1 MSSPYVCQELVK
13 RNGQK
18 RSKALWEHIEEG
30 RITAMGFA
38 LFEEAFHE
46 FMRDKSLTTDGTQN
60 DTTVEFAGGLEGV
73 LISDNPKPVIEAGK
87 YYQPTSKT
95 FPAFDVWTS
104 EGLFQTTV
112 AETHTHRIKFTG
124 NRTHASKVAVEAGKK
139 HDGKAKFY
147 FVVPAFRFDGGWKKM
162 QKVNNTDMEDKIEQ
176 WVVCFEEN
184 LPK

>member
-1 MSSPYVCQELVK
+1 
-13 RNGQK
+13 
-18 RSKALWEHIEEG
+18 
-30 RITAMGFA
+30 MGFA